1 MTVKIPPKTKKEM
14 AVEVGVSIRTF
25 QRWLK
30 QANLDIK
37 RGLICEEIQAL
48 IRIKIAKSKMPLDD
62 GMKRRDAA

>member
-1 MTVKIPPKTKKEM
+1 MTVKTPPKTKKEM